1 LLTRP
6 LRLPALPVSA
16 LVPIDHFMST
26 LLHIDASPRGE
37 RSVSRQLTHD
47 FANAWKQAHPTG
59 KIIYRDLG
67 HNPVSF
73 VNETWIAAVYTPRD
87 ALSPELRAA
96 LAISNELIA
105 ELETTSEYVFGVPM
119 HNFSVPATFK
129 AYIDQIVRVGRT
141 FAVDESGYK
150 GLLQGKSATVITC
163 SGGAYRSGSP
173 LEPYNY
179 QEPWI
184 RTILGFIG
192 VTEVEFVVAD
202 GLSEVEFGKRDR
214 EQYLKPIREQ
224 VLQKAIA
231 A

>member
-1 LLTRP
+1 MP
-6 LRLPALPVSA
+6 
-16 LVPIDHFMST
+16 T

-37 RSVSRQLTHD
+37 RSVSRQLTRD
-47 FANAWKQAHPTG
+47 FASAWKQAHPNG
-59 KIIYRDLG
+59 QIVYRDLG
-67 HNPVSF
+67 HNPVPF
-73 VNETWIAAVYTPRD
+73 VTETFIAAAYTPPD
-87 ALSPELRAA
+87 ALSPELRGA

-105 ELETTSEYVFGVPM
+105 ELETASEYVFGVPM

-150 GLLQGKSATVITC
+150 GLLKDKSATVITC

-173 LEPYNY
+173 LAPYNY
-179 QEPWI
+179 QEPWL
-184 RTILGFIG
+184 RAILGFIG
-192 VTEVEFVVAD
+192 VTDVEVVVAD

-214 EQYLKPIREQ
+214 EQYLKPIRAEVQ
-224 VLQKAIA
+224 RKALA

>member
-1 LLTRP
+1 MP
-6 LRLPALPVSA
+6 
-16 LVPIDHFMST
+16 T

-37 RSVSRQLTHD
+37 RSVSRQLTRD
-47 FANAWKQAHPTG
+47 FASAWKQAHPNG
-59 KIIYRDLG
+59 QIVYRDLG
-67 HNPVSF
+67 HNPVPF
-73 VNETWIAAVYTPRD
+73 VTETFIAAAYTPPD

-96 LAISNELIA
+96 LAISSELIA
-105 ELETTSEYVFGVPM
+105 ELETASEYIFGVPM

-150 GLLQGKSATVITC
+150 GLLHDKTATVITC

-173 LEPYNY
+173 LAPYNY

-184 RTILGFIG
+184 RAILGFIG
-192 VTEVEFVVAD
+192 VTKLEFVVAD

-224 VLQKAIA
+224 VLRKALA

>member
-1 LLTRP
+1 MP
-6 LRLPALPVSA
+6 
-16 LVPIDHFMST
+16 T

-37 RSVSRQLTHD
+37 RSVSRQLTRD
-47 FANAWKQAHPTG
+47 FAAAWKQAHPNG
-59 KIIYRDLG
+59 QIVYRDLG
-67 HNPVSF
+67 HNPVPF
-73 VNETWIAAVYTPRD
+73 VTETFIAAAFTPPD

-105 ELETTSEYVFGVPM
+105 ELETASEYVFGVPM

-129 AYIDQIVRVGRT
+129 AYIDQVVRVGRT

-150 GLLQGKSATVITC
+150 GLLQDKSATVITC
-163 SGGAYRSGSP
+163 SGGAYRTGSP
-173 LEPYNY
+173 LAPYNY

-184 RTILGFIG
+184 RAILGFIG
-192 VTEVEFVVAD
+192 VTKVDFVVAD

-214 EQYLKPIREQ
+214 EQYLKPIREKVQ
-224 VLQKAIA
+224 QKALA

>member
-1 LLTRP
+1 MP
-6 LRLPALPVSA
+6 
-16 LVPIDHFMST
+16 T
-26 LLHIDASPRGE
+26 LLHVDASPRGE

-47 FANAWKQAHPTG
+47 FASAWKQAHPNG
-59 KIIYRDLG
+59 QIVYRDLG
-67 HNPVSF
+67 HNPVPF
-73 VNETWIAAVYTPRD
+73 VTETFIAAAYTPPD

-96 LAISNELIA
+96 LAISSELIA
-105 ELETTSEYVFGVPM
+105 ELETASEYIFGVPM

-150 GLLQGKSATVITC
+150 GLLHDKTATVITC

-173 LEPYNY
+173 LAPYNY

-184 RTILGFIG
+184 RAILGFIG
-192 VTEVEFVVAD
+192 VTKLEFVVAD

-224 VLQKAIA
+224 VLRKALA

>member
-1 LLTRP
+1 
-6 LRLPALPVSA
+6 
-16 LVPIDHFMST
+16 MST
-26 LLHIDASPRGE
+26 LLHIDTSPRGE

-47 FANAWKQAHPTG
+47 FTSAWKQAHPAG
-59 KIIYRDLG
+59 KTIYRDLG

-73 VNETWIAAVYTPRD
+73 VNETWIAAAYTPPD
-87 ALSPELRAA
+87 AHSPELRAA

-105 ELETTSEYVFGVPM
+105 ELETASDYVFGVPM

-150 GLLQGKSATVITC
+150 GLLHDKSATVITC
-163 SGGAYRSGSP
+163 SGGAYGTGSP
-173 LEPYNY
+173 LAPYNY

-184 RTILGFIG
+184 RAILGFIG
-192 VTEVEFVVAD
+192 LTKVEFVVAD

-214 EQYLKPIREQ
+214 EQYLKPIRED
-224 VLQKAIA
+224 VLRKALA